1 METILSSMLTG
12 VMIEAKTVLVFA
24 GLAIL
29 AVVLARFWRKPRRA
43 LRYVFA
49 ASLGC
54 AALGSA
60 LLILD
65 CIKFG
70 HFALY
75 AGGP

>member
-12 VMIEAKTVLVFA
+12 VMIEAKTVLLFA

-29 AVVLARFWRKPRRA
+29 AVILARFWRKPRRA
-43 LRYVFA
+43 LRYVFG

-54 AALGSA
+54 AALAGA
-60 LLILD
+60 LLIFD

>member
-1 METILSSMLTG
+1 METILTSMLTG
-12 VMIEAKTVLVFA
+12 VMIEAKTVLLFA

-29 AVVLARFWRKPRRA
+29 ALVVARFWRKLRRA
-43 LRYVFA
+43 LRWVFG
-49 ASLGC
+49 ASL
-54 AALGSA
+54 ASA
-60 LLILD
+60 LLVSAVLIFD

>member
-1 METILSSMLTG
+1 METILKSMLTG
-12 VMIEAKTVLVFA
+12 VMIEAKTVLLFA

-29 AVVLARFWRKPRRA
+29 ALLVGRFWRKPRRA
-43 LRYVFA
+43 LRYVFG
-49 ASLGC
+49 ASL
-54 AALGSA
+54 ASALLASA
-60 LLILD
+60 LLISD

>member
-1 METILSSMLTG
+1 METILKSMLTG
-12 VMIEAKTVLVFA
+12 VMIEAKTVLLFA

-29 AVVLARFWRKPRRA
+29 ALLVARFWRKPRRA
-43 LRYVFA
+43 LRYVFG
-49 ASLGC
+49 ASL
-54 AALGSA
+54 ASA
-60 LLILD
+60 LLTGALLIFD